1 MCWSMISM
9 RFIVPCRVRT
19 TERSYGLNFAEKKM
33 VRFYIVPEFYR
44 DVKKS
49 MVMEVMESDPIADG
63 PPRAF
68 RNPPIT
74 GS

>member
-1 MCWSMISM
+1 
-9 RFIVPCRVRT
+9 
-19 TERSYGLNFAEKKM
+19 M

-63 PPRAF
+63 PPGAF
-68 RNPPIT
+68 AIRL
-74 GS
+74 